1 MKINK
6 MIIKVKRFDHL
17 RNSLNLFFMEMSEV
31 YFEEFVGGYFIG
43 LKGQKAQLAPCKL
56 SYI

>member
-1 MKINK
+1 MIKSTGFNK

-31 YFEEFVGGYFIG
+31 YFEEFVCGY
-43 LKGQKAQLAPCKL
+43 L
-56 SYI
+56 